1 MPLNSDENSVLDVL
15 EVMAS
20 DTKISYIFSQSD
32 IHVIFLR
39 IEVRIN
45 YLYKIEIVVEEA
57 GRGQNYVKVIR
68 LARVG

>member
-1 MPLNSDENSVLDVL
+1 MEIFV
-15 EVMAS
+15 
-20 DTKISYIFSQSD
+20 YFSQSD
-32 IHVIFLR
+32 IHVIYLR
-39 IEVRIN
+39 IKVRIN